1 LCAVEK
7 EVNMKIELSEKAPWD
22 SGYSIFRRRIDEQL
36 QLGGMD
42 SSFLDDDTLLPY
54 YRAGE
59 SEIYVLGAL
68 GCPVGM

>member
-1 LCAVEK
+1 VPFFEK
-7 EVNMKIELSEKAPWD
+7 EVNMKFELSEKSPWD

-42 SSFLDDDTLLPY
+42 SSFVDDDVLLPY

>member
-1 LCAVEK
+1 
-7 EVNMKIELSEKAPWD
+7 MKIELPEKSPWD

-42 SSFLDDDTLLPY
+42 SSFVDDDVLLPY

-68 GCPVGM
+68 GGPVGM